1 MDKDVESVS
10 IYMVEY
16 YSTVKS
22 GEIGSFVEAWM
33 DVETVIQG
41 ELRKRKTHII
51 Y

>member
-1 MDKDVESVS
+1 MESVS

-16 YSTVKS
+16 YSAVKS

-33 DVETVIQG
+33 DEETVIQG